1 MSSNFRQALD
11 AFSNDRS
18 KFDKYIDEKIAEYK
32 RTTQDCDNSNPPILE
47 PSEIPCSRPTLPPE
61 TIYEIIR
68 LAASTDHRTA
78 HACAYVSKTICKW
91 TASDRWRTIV
101 ITTGAQFES
110 LWRILHRETAA
121 MSSVRAPRPPFSSL
135 PSCLFPDTERLHEWT
150 NPALF
155 VENLFIDTRSSQ
167 YQRPIRQLKRSHPR
181 HDSHGFLGYFKH
193 LHYLAVGP
201 NEVAEFGM
209 SVTRKPKKVML
220 TTDDPYELKTCLD
233 SMGLLCRRFRT
244 CYRYT
249 EKGLPVLRW
258 VDINGRLSSL
268 HIVSDAPPC
277 DPMQDEIPV
286 DHLRILRRAAFS
298 FNSPFLCCAIGREY
312 PPLEDELR
320 ELGYIAQ
327 ASDRADMVNSP
338 SDNNRFSRIPTN
350 KRELDDFDRQ
360 AEQGCRR
367 IRYDMLG
374 LSTVA
379 SDKIAADCRH
389 FFEELTTTR
398 TNSSSELANP
408 WAITSDASS
417 EENSGVTYRDEPD
430 ADAGPTAKKAVLQIL
445 GCNRFEQ
452 LHICWQP
459 VPGSAHDTEMGV
471 PQQKAEVDQSAT
483 ADHQDSSSACAEE
496 QSCQS
501 ATQHL
506 GSLESWTIATECK
519 ESVALRQAL
528 QDAFTTKYGWTQ
540 QDQDGIGYSTL
551 DPYKQRFMN
560 GLDAFITEY
569 HARIANS
576 SLCTDPI
583 AKLPPAAGERVTVRM
598 VPRAERLRLGG
609 MYVPL
614 TEEQG
619 VEWFLANLETD
630 DA

>member
-121 MSSVRAPRPPFSSL
+121 MSSVR
-135 PSCLFPDTERLHEWT
+135 
-150 NPALF
+150 
-155 VENLFIDTRSSQ
+155 
-167 YQRPIRQLKRSHPR
+167 
-181 HDSHGFLGYFKH
+181 
-193 LHYLAVGP
+193 P